1 MNLKL
6 SILPRVTFYDY
17 TTEIF
22 EREKNSTMK
31 IFRDYFSMIYKFFYR
46 NGRIKSSSK
55 ESSSKNF
62 EHRENEIG
70 VAIISKFQISRLI
83 IIYGSPIHSYVRK
96 M

>member
-1 MNLKL
+1 MLIFIK
-6 SILPRVTFYDY
+6 
-17 TTEIF
+17 IF

-62 EHRENEIG
+62 EHRENEIWSCDHFE
-70 VAIISKFQISRLI
+70 ISNFPLN
-83 IIYGSPIHSYVRK
+83 YHL
-96 M
+96 